1 MAIAQA
7 DTVIIDGDVNEFI
20 KKAEIGN
27 HRIQAFC
34 STCGSKMFE
43 TDLNRSM
50 LNILIGCLDQRAQI
64 KPKKHIFEISA
75 LSCAKDLKKYE
86 WPGKGLLSDLINPM

>member
-1 MAIAQA
+1 MQA

-27 HRIQAFC
+27 HRIQAFVG
-34 STCGSKMFE
+34 TCGSQVFA
-43 TDLNRSM
+43 TDLNRAVS
-50 LNILIGCLDQRAQI
+50 NIRIGCLDQREQI

-75 LSCAKDLKKYE
+75 LFCAKDLKKYK
-86 WPGKGLLSDLINPM
+86 WLGKGLLSDLINPM